1 MTQTVND
8 QNNAA
13 QKRNRPGQRQQER
26 LQRIERRRRRQQI
39 WISTIVS
46 LVLLT
51 LVAVGFFQ
59 YQRYTAQQQTAAA
72 AATATATTKVNATA
86 TVVANVTATAATAA
100 ANVTATAQAHASA
113 TALANAVQTATSGS
127 PTPAAGPATPP
138 ALPSGLTTVKLP
150 DGLQYIDIKVGT
162 GPVAQQGSTVSVEY
176 TGWLASDSKKFD
188 SSYDHGGQPFQVT
201 PLGQAQVIK
210 GWNEGLVGMKAGGT
224 RRLIIPPSLG
234 YGAQANGPIPA
245 NATLIFDVTAIT
257 VQ

>member
-1 MTQTVND
+1 MQTHHLLLGD
-8 QNNAA
+8 GFDPT
-13 QKRNRPGQRQQER
+13 QKRSRPGQRQQDR

-59 YQRYTAQQQTAAA
+59 YQRYTAQQQTAATS
-72 AATATATTKVNATA
+72 ATATATTKANATA
-86 TVVANVTATAATAA
+86 TSA
-100 ANVTATAQAHASA
+100 ANVTATAQVHASA
-113 TALANAVQTATSGS
+113 TALANAVLTATSGS
-127 PTPAAGPATPP
+127 PTPTTGPATPP
-138 ALPSGLTTVKLP
+138 ALPSGLATVKLP

-176 TGWLASDSKKFD
+176 TGWLASNSKKFD

-234 YGAQANGPIPA
+234 YGAQANGPIPP